1 MTKKKPSTNKNFNNS
16 NKKIQKSTSWSE
28 EEDKILLKKVEQFNY
43 KNWNI
48 IASFIKGRTGIQCS
62 ARYKRIKPGLKKG
75 YWSKEEDIKLK
86 QLFGIY
92 GKNWSKI
99 SKFMP
104 ERTGKQIRDRFLNS
118 LDENLN
124 KNQFSKEED
133 LKIISLYKIYGN
145 CWVKIAQKLNGRTGD
160 MVKNRFY
167 SSLKKIINNEK
178 GNNIMNN
185 HLLINKR
192 MIYYENQFMLQDTI
206 SNSNFKNNK
215 INNYNINLSNEEE
228 EKKSNDDNKK
238 DNENIKFQKKSVFTP
253 VKSIP
258 QYDNINNNINNTIY
272 NIPCNR
278 YEIPVI
284 NNSINLDY
292 KKFLI
297 NQFNNNY
304 HLN

>member
-1 MTKKKPSTNKNFNNS
+1 
-16 NKKIQKSTSWSE
+16 
-28 EEDKILLKKVEQFNY
+28 
-43 KNWNI
+43 
-48 IASFIKGRTGIQCS
+48 
-62 ARYKRIKPGLKKG
+62 
-75 YWSKEEDIKLK
+75 
-86 QLFGIY
+86 
-92 GKNWSKI
+92 
-99 SKFMP
+99 
-104 ERTGKQIRDRFLNS
+104 
-118 LDENLN
+118 
-124 KNQFSKEED
+124 
-133 LKIISLYKIYGN
+133 
-145 CWVKIAQKLNGRTGD
+145 

-178 GNNIMNN
+178 GNNKMNN

-215 INNYNINLSNEEE
+215 INNYNINLSKEEE

-238 DNENIKFQKKSVFTP
+238 DNENIKFQKKSDFTP
-253 VKSIP
+253 VKYIP

-278 YEIPVI
+278 NEIPVI

-304 HLN
+304 HLNRINKPSIIINKCDLINGNEKFQN